1 LLVLFV
7 QIYVRDVDS
16 FLCSFFCDSHSLFT
30 FFTFSLLS
38 SLFTGVREALEVLC
52 AASEFERDDVCR
64 VRRGEQRHI
73 RERMRRIT
81 MQITSGHDAA
91 TNR

>member
-1 LLVLFV
+1 MLTLF
-7 QIYVRDVDS
+7 YAHS
-16 FLCSFFCDSHSLFT
+16 FVIISHSLFTFFT

-73 RERMRRIT
+73 RESMGCTCMKDQKDSSLIVLFTT
-81 MQITSGHDAA
+81 ME
-91 TNR
+91 